1 MQASLAASGA
11 AQPVPSGARRQ
22 RAGADAILP
31 PDRLNSC
38 RPAPLLRLPSTPFLV
53 PSFRVTGGAK
63 GAVGRT
69 RRPGNPTAPPPRLSA
84 SGRALRTTGL
94 RFSLITHMLLRGER
108 EVRGFWASNAERG
121 PPSCPIP
128 VTWLRGERAAR
139 EGCKEPVFRLSYPGE
154 VAKCKTSQARALYPL

>member
-22 RAGADAILP
+22 RARADAILP

-69 RRPGNPTAPPPRLSA
+69 RRPGHPTAPPPRLSA
-84 SGRALRTTGL
+84 SGQALRTTGL

-108 EVRGFWASNAERG
+108 EVRGFC
-121 PPSCPIP
+121 PFPSPGCGESARREKAVKNLCSAFRTPGKSRS
-128 VTWLRGERAAR
+128 VRRLRPEPCTRSKPSSFGES
-139 EGCKEPVFRLSYPGE
+139 L
-154 VAKCKTSQARALYPL
+154 